1 MRQHPMINS
10 SSIPLYLGL
19 WFVRFSLALTV
30 TNSGASY
37 AQISDAETFIRLAE
51 QIESGAEAEPE
62 ADSTELDAV
71 FEALAEELD
80 PDLEEL
86 DPDVADEV
94 SGEEADDLSLE
105 ESESGLGS
113 DFFENLANQ
122 LENEIET
129 GDPETDPQENLDE
142 VFQAIAEQYEEGLQ
156 ENEPVD
162 EGDAISDEDDT
173 MSGEFAEETAGD
185 VDELTEE
192 VIDSVDEE
200 IGSNP
205 SQETSSPSEEE
216 QLVVDTAEDSAE
228 GQVEEQLEE
237 VIVGEAENDVEE
249 SIDLGPGLDD
259 QNPEEDAD
267 QVIGASDSDELNNP
281 NIDETIDSTET
292 TIAADDARIHLGQ
305 WLVMAEPQA
314 FTQLA
319 AEGYVFD
326 AMTDLPSLGL
336 KLAEVSAPA
345 SFDISLARAG
355 VYDVVGSDG
364 AEVDLNHFYTARH
377 PGESDVDVGIS
388 PREAMSLPD
397 SAYELALRIGII
409 DSAVDTRHPVFSSST
424 INSKRFTRS
433 ENDIPDFH
441 GTAIASLLVA
451 NNDDMVGLVPQATLY
466 SAAVFDMDSNK
477 GEIASTVSL
486 VRSLDWL
493 LEEKVDVIN
502 LSLTGP
508 SNRLLEVAINKVVD
522 AGIVVLAAA
531 GNDGPMATPKYPAAY
546 SSVIAVTAVDSRGRA
561 FRMANR
567 GDYLALAAP
576 GVNLRHAQPG
586 RGYTVSSGTSFA
598 VPFVTAVAAL
608 LKHLEPGGD
617 VVSRLYASAM
627 DLGAPGRDEI
637 YGYGLLRAE

>member
-1 MRQHPMINS
+1 MRHFRTTAVRTQIDTPFCI
-10 SSIPLYLGL
+10 LGL
-19 WFVRFSLALTV
+19 TLAMGLVAFSAV
-30 TNSGASY
+30 SSK
-37 AQISDAETFIRLAE
+37 AQILSEDYVEKLAKGFEAGETEAEDQPGDVLIDFDRLKIEFEDIDDEVTDNSEELLPDEDEALVNDGVLLSGFFEKIAEEFGSDGEGDEIDETSTELIDFVALAE
-51 QIESGAEAEPE
+51 HFESEIDNEVAEAEVVEEAPE
-62 ADSTELDAV
+62 PS
-71 FEALAEELD
+71 
-80 PDLEEL
+80 
-86 DPDVADEV
+86 VADE
-94 SGEEADDLSLE
+94 
-105 ESESGLGS
+105 
-113 DFFENLANQ
+113 
-122 LENEIET
+122 I
-129 GDPETDPQENLDE
+129 
-142 VFQAIAEQYEEGLQ
+142 
-156 ENEPVD
+156 
-162 EGDAISDEDDT
+162 DEDFSPVEDGPSDQPEMIDENGLSSLGDT
-173 MSGEFAEETAGD
+173 
-185 VDELTEE
+185 
-192 VIDSVDEE
+192 
-200 IGSNP
+200 
-205 SQETSSPSEEE
+205 E
-216 QLVVDTAEDSAE
+216 QVLVDTAEDSAE

-237 VIVGEAENDVEE
+237 VVVGEAENDVEE

-267 QVIGASDSDELNNP
+267 QVIGASNSDELNNP

-493 LEEKVDVIN
+493 LEKKVDVIN